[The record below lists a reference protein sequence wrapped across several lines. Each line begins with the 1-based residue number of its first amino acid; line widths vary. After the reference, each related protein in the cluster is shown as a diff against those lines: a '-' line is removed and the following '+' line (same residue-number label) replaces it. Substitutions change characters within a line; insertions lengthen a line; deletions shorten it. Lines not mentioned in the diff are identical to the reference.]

1 MNFFKMNFNEEYL
14 KVEEGIYGIT
24 IKPKYLKESLQ
35 QITKI
40 TNFENSIHKFPF

>member
-14 KVEEGIYGIT
+14 KVGEGIYGIM

-35 QITKI
+35 QIVK
-40 TNFENSIHKFPF
+40 

>member
-14 KVEEGIYGIT
+14 KVGKGIYRIT
-24 IKPKYLKESLQ
+24 IKSKYFKESLQ

-40 TNFENSIHKFPF
+40 TNFENSIHKI